1 MLVPHHCDDLTIA
14 ARTTLM
20 VLNKSAKI
28 SAA

>member
-1 MLVPHHCDDLTIA
+1 MLVPHHRDDLTIA